1 MAIRLHSLVVTKKR
15 YIQVETQP
23 HHLTG
28 IYKKIMFGSRNIPL
42 WQFSDT
48 ESAFFESEEDGT
60 ITFYQAVSSDT
71 ASAGIW
77 TYMVYDCPE
86 GAENVFTD
94 SEFNTSIQT
103 LKKLFA
109 GKKIEASASDIY
121 EYLQYKYSDSDC
133 LDIELPLSW
142 NKLVGQKIGDVLF
155 EEYKAFKS
163 TSVFAEGAGKRY
175 AQIILD
181 EFIRSGE
188 EIIENGGNIED
199 FESAQYNILNKN
211 SIDEMAKLIIEY
223 NDYRIWQSALPT
235 KSKAVEYAFNTA
247 LSMISRIQQD

>member
-71 ASAGIW
+71 ASTGIW

-103 LKKLFA
+103 LKELFA

-121 EYLQYKYSDSDC
+121 EYLQYRYSDSDC

-163 TSVFAEGAGKRY
+163 TSVFALGAGKRY
-175 AQIILD
+175 AQIILN
-181 EFIRSGE
+181 EFIKAGE

-247 LSMISRIQQD
+247 LSLISRIQQD

>member
-1 MAIRLHSLVVTKKR
+1 MAIRLHSLVITKKR

-48 ESAFFESEEDGT
+48 KSAYYENEEDGT
-60 ITFYQAVSSDT
+60 ITFYQAVSTDI
-71 ASAGIW
+71 ASPGIW

-103 LKKLFA
+103 LKELFA
-109 GKKIEASASDIY
+109 GKKIEASALDIY
-121 EYLQYKYSDSDC
+121 EYLQYRYSDSDC

-142 NKLVGQKIGDVLF
+142 NKLIGQKIADILF

-163 TSVFAEGAGKRY
+163 TSVFAEGAGKSY
-175 AQIILD
+175 AQTILN
-181 EFIRSGE
+181 EFIKAGE
-188 EIIENGGNIED
+188 EIIENGGDIED
-199 FESAQYNILNKN
+199 FESAQYDILNRN

-223 NDYRIWQSALPT
+223 NDYRIWQAALPT

-247 LSMISRIQQD
+247 LSLISRIHQD

>member
-1 MAIRLHSLVVTKKR
+1 MAIRLHSLVITKKR

-28 IYKKIMFGSRNIPL
+28 IYKKIMFASRNIPL

-48 ESAFFESEEDGT
+48 KSAYFESEEEGT

-71 ASAGIW
+71 ASPGIW

-94 SEFNTSIQT
+94 SEFNTSTQT
-103 LKKLFA
+103 LKELFA

-121 EYLQYKYSDSDC
+121 EYLQYRYSDSDY

-155 EEYKAFKS
+155 EEYKAFKA

-175 AQIILD
+175 AQTILD
-181 EFIRSGE
+181 EFIKAGE

-199 FESAQYNILNKN
+199 FESAQYDILNKN
-211 SIDEMAKLIIEY
+211 SIDEMAELIIEY

-247 LSMISRIQQD
+247 LSLISRIQQD